1 MCENQP
7 LVLANELTIMAHVAD
22 RNNKYD
28 DHAQGTIDF
37 FGFLWTHELSICQG
51 VIQQVYQRNIVS
63 T

>member
-1 MCENQP
+1 
-7 LVLANELTIMAHVAD
+7 MAHVAD

-37 FGFLWTHELSICQG
+37 FGLLLTDELSICQG